1 MPRQGGVGF
10 GDTTYART
18 DDLHFTS
25 SVDSFSKES
34 EIASTEPCTLPS
46 GRYSLRELRL
56 RSCWRTFLEF
66 RFLLT
71 RQFNFAEFTLT

>member
-1 MPRQGGVGF
+1 MIF
-10 GDTTYART
+10 T
-18 DDLHFTS
+18 LTS

-34 EIASTEPCTLPS
+34 EIAPQNPVRLPS

-56 RSCWRTFLEF
+56 RHVGEHVLEF

-71 RQFNFAEFTLT
+71 RQFNFRNLP